1 MDHRQR
7 VERALGKRPFAPR
20 PGRRWTL
27 AGKRANVIHHQF
39 GEFVVMD
46 RIVER
51 QGSDPGG
58 SVRRIVS
65 TPRENCRDR
74 ERNRCIRAHPSKK
87 LDSSKRYVPILRID
101 QVGAILK
108 VSRIL
113 RGLAID

>member
-39 GEFVVMD
+39 GEFVVVD

-87 LDSSKRYVPILRID
+87 LDSSKRYIPILRID